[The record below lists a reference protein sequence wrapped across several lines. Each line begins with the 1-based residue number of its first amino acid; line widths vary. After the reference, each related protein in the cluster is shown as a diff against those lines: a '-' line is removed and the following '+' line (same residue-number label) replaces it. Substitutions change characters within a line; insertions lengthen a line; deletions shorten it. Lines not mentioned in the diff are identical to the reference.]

1 MRVFVCH
8 SSKDKPAVEKL
19 AQALRDRG
27 IDAWLDKWE
36 IGPGDDIVAKINEG
50 LEETQAGLIVFSAH
64 TIESG
69 WIKAETSYLTYARI
83 QEGKALI
90 PVILGD
96 GVHIPPLLRPL
107 ARRGIEEIEAIAD
120 ALLNRR
126 AGPPPVGSPA
136 EGRCERVLVTLRRE
150 GASGLRVGVKFG
162 DAEHQSVPFRAL
174 PPAVAQGRAAFL
186 GGFRPGSRGAA
197 EAAAAART
205 SREAELVDLGRA
217 LGELC
222 LPGDAGEALAS
233 LVDGCGVGALI
244 EVCFEAD
251 DPELLGLPFEALRLR
266 DGRLLATLP
275 PVVMFRRPLGLE
287 AKPRPP
293 LPGPLKVL
301 VAVGAPDEGKTRSVV
316 LDHERELQTMLDSVE
331 EFRRHE
337 NIEVRVLE
345 VGHPEVIGKA
355 IERDAY
361 HVLHLSCH
369 GERGSLELEDEEGNS
384 VPTTAE
390 ELLKPIRGVGRPL
403 SLVFLNACH
412 GGVDNKQTASFAEA
426 LLRAGVPCVLAM
438 QTSVSDYYA
447 TALAGKFYGH
457 LLLREPP
464 LAGRAL
470 AAARKDLEGTRL
482 AADPAKTRPEEIQPE
497 YATATLFVADE
508 EPRLADFSL
517 DKEPLRERPEHEG
530 AGSVPQLNVGDLVG
544 RRREL
549 RETLRVLRDTT
560 RPYAGVVLTGI
571 GGVGKS
577 ALAGRVMWRLKESG
591 FRPADHKG
599 PFDLAAVAKSVGRC
613 LLESG
618 RTETRRRA
626 ERMVSE
632 ELDDELRL
640 EFLAGMLTEE
650 PVLLVLDDFEQ
661 NLLTGGGAFRDPSVG
676 AYLGHLVDSARRG
689 RLLITSRYP
698 IPGFDD
704 RLRNIALN
712 SLTGAQTRK
721 LLLRLPELGRWDRD
735 PKETAKI
742 IDRIGGHPRLLEF
755 LDALLRGREQKPHP
769 EGKDHLARL
778 TEKLNKFLEKEGIDL
793 RADPM
798 SFDEGMWQVVQL
810 GARDVLLEELAGMA
824 RQEGIDDALFQV
836 AVSNL
841 PVSPAGLAHML
852 ADGPAEAA
860 AEKRVAEAL
869 TRLAELSL
877 VYVSPQDGH
886 ARVHRWTAEGFVD
899 LTTPA
904 AQADRYRRAGRYRLW
919 RVEHETHDLE
929 DAIEAARN
937 FLAGGDFDA
946 AVGVAGLCIDLFRR
960 FRHTAGIAALA
971 AEVLEL
977 LPSRHPAYPA
987 IADEEAD
994 AHLALGQIGRA
1005 LERRLEVQAL
1015 LLARVQAEPDRA
1027 DHQRD
1032 LSVSY
1037 ERMGDLYRALG
1048 QGEQAR
1054 ESYQKALAIAERL
1067 AQAEPDRADYQ
1078 CDLSVSYNKMGDLY
1092 RALGQGE
1099 QARESYL
1106 KDLAIAERLAQ
1117 AEPDRADYQRDLS
1130 VSYERMGDL
1139 YRALGQGEQA
1149 RESYQKD
1156 LAIAERL
1163 AQAEPD
1169 RADYQRDLSVSYERM
1184 GDLYSALGQGEQA
1197 RESYQKALAIA
1208 ERLAQAEPDRADY
1221 QRDLSVSY

>member
-36 IGPGDDIVAKINEG
+36 IGPGDDIVARINEG

-107 ARRGIEEIEAIAD
+107 ARRGIEEIDAIAD
-120 ALLNRR
+120 ALLHRR

-162 DAEHQSVPFRAL
+162 DTEHQSVPFRAL
-174 PPAVAQGRAAFL
+174 PPAVAHGRAAFL

-244 EVCFEAD
+244 EVCFQAD

-266 DGRLLATLP
+266 DGRLLATLQ

-316 LDHERELQTMLDSVE
+316 LDHERELQTVLDAVE

-345 VGHPEVIGKA
+345 VGHPEAIGAA

-390 ELLKPIRGVGRPL
+390 ELLQPIRGAGRPL
-403 SLVFLNACH
+403 PLVFLNACH

-447 TALAGKFYGH
+447 TALAGAFYGH

-470 AAARKDLEGTRL
+470 AAARKDLEKTRL

-517 DKEPLRERPEHEG
+517 DKEPLRERPVHEG
-530 AGSVPQLNVGDLVG
+530 AGSVPQLDVGDLVG

-613 LLESG
+613 LLESE
-618 RTETRRRA
+618 RPETRRRA

-640 EFLAGMLTEE
+640 EFLARMLTEE

-689 RLLITSRYP
+689 RLIIASRYP

-798 SFDEGMWQVVQL
+798 SFDEGMRQVVQL

-824 RQEGIDDALFQV
+824 RQDGIDDALFQV

-877 VYVSPQDGH
+877 VYVSPRDGL
-886 ARVHRWTAEGFVD
+886 ARTHRWTAEG
-899 LTTPA
+899 LAGLAASNAQAAILETRA
-904 AQADRYRRAGRYRLW
+904 AQAERHRRAGRYRLW
-919 RVEHETHDLE
+919 RVKHESQGPQVLE
-929 DAIEAARN
+929 DAIEAVRN

-977 LPSRHPAYPA
+977 LPSRHPDYPA
-987 IADEEAD
+987 IADEEAR

-1005 LERRLEVQAL
+1005 LERWLEVQAIL
-1015 LLARVQAEPDRA
+1015 LIR
-1027 DHQRD
+1027 
-1032 LSVSY
+1032 
-1037 ERMGDLYRALG
+1037 
-1048 QGEQAR
+1048 
-1054 ESYQKALAIAERL
+1054 
-1067 AQAEPDRADYQ
+1067 
-1078 CDLSVSYNKMGDLY
+1078 
-1092 RALGQGE
+1092 
-1099 QARESYL
+1099 
-1106 KDLAIAERLAQ
+1106 AQ

-1149 RESYQKD
+1149 RESYLKS
-1156 LAIAERL
+1156 LGIRERL

-1169 RADYQRDLSVSYERM
+1169 RADYQVDLAISLVRVGTARTRADRGLLER
-1184 GDLYSALGQGEQA
+1184 ALQILRTLEEQGRLMEEDKPKIPA
-1197 RESYQKALAIA
+1197 LEAMISPRESRHVKGK
-1208 ERLAQAEPDRADY
+1208 P
-1221 QRDLSVSY
+1221 